1 MAVWLTSSLHIA
13 LPRFPPYSFVIPRS
27 IILHPTFAT
36 LSLSHCCAQHH
47 LALHINISLRSK
59 HLYLSFLVRL
69 FHFNTECHFKPLSPT
84 SKSTHVFL
92 FTTVSLSFLSL
103 PHPSFFPFPGLDAAL
118 SADSAIFL
126 CLSPIKHFQKVIM
139 PSAKHLSSFF
149 VSPSF

>member
-1 MAVWLTSSLHIA
+1 MAHLFLAYRTSEISSLFLCDTQINHSPSH
-13 LPRFPPYSFVIPRS
+13 LRNSESVS
-27 IILHPTFAT
+27 LLCPTPFGFN
-36 LSLSHCCAQHH
+36 
-47 LALHINISLRSK
+47 INISLHSK

-69 FHFNTECHFKPLSPT
+69 FHFNAECHFKPLSPT
-84 SKSTHVFL
+84 SQSTYVFL
-92 FTTVSLSFLSL
+92 FTTVNLSFLSL
-103 PHPSFFPFPGLDAAL
+103 PYPSFFPFPGLDAAL